1 MRAKP
6 VVWPSSPTSASSAT
20 TASGRAATSCDSG
33 GDRVGGVRE
42 IYLDRDTGRPEW
54 VLVEVEDDAP
64 RFVPLAGATVESG
77 TIHLAHPASVVRA
90 APSIGPEPHIDNDQE
105 RELYA
110 HYGLGYSEEASE
122 SGLPA
127 EAEPA
132 EPPPLWSEAATE
144 EWQAPA
150 GEPEPD
156 VAAPGVPGPALSEPP
171 EAGDEPAP
179 EAPGLPARTSRSP
192 AP

>member
-1 MRAKP
+1 MAQLPHEREFGDYGE
-6 VVWPSSPTSASSAT
+6 WP
-20 TASGRAATSCDSG
+20 GRDVLDSG

-77 TIHLAHPASVVRA
+77 AIHLAHPASVVRA
-90 APSIGPEPHIDNDQE
+90 APTIGPEPHIDNDQE
-105 RELYA
+105 RELYT

-127 EAEPA
+127 GEPAEAEPPA
-132 EPPPLWSEAATE
+132 EAPPLWSEAATE

-156 VAAPGVPGPALSEPP
+156 VAAPGVPGPPCPSRPRRATSPRPRPP
-171 EAGDEPAP
+171 ASP
-179 EAPGLPARTSRSP
+179 TSRSP